1 MKKLYVLISL
11 LLVVAACAAPPANQ
25 NVNTST
31 VAEKP
36 SAPAMTEADAIAK
49 EKAVWDAI
57 TKKDYDGFAAMLDSG
72 QLEVTNEGVQDKA
85 ASVSMVKDFEPT
97 ETTFSNWKFLSID
110 KDAYVVVYDA
120 NTKGKYKGKEF
131 PPATVHAS
139 SAWANRDGKW
149 LAIYHQECEV
159 MNMPPPTAPAT
170 KKPVASPAAA
180 PAAAATSDPIANEKM
195 VWGFLKAGQVEAFGN
210 LIATDAIEVEP
221 NGVWDRAGIINS
233 VNGMDFSK
241 STISDFKTLNIDSD
255 AALVTYLVTIP
266 GAKPPQERH
275 TTIWALRDGTWKAVF
290 HHGTPATHAMSSASP
305 GMPMNSASPAMPM
318 NSASP
323 MKHSM
328 AAPSPKTSSSPK

>member
-11 LLVVAACAAPPANQ
+11 LLVVAACATPPANQ

-31 VAEKP
+31 IAEKP

-72 QLEVTNEGVQDKA
+72 QLEVMSDGVMDKA
-85 ASVSMVKDFEPT
+85 TSVTSVKDFEPT

-120 NTKGKYKGKEF
+120 NMKGKFKGKDF

-149 LAIYHQECEV
+149 LAVYHQECEV
-159 MNMPPPTAPAT
+159 MNSPAPPPPAT
-170 KKPVASPAAA
+170 KKPTASPATAPA

-195 VWGFLKAGQVEAFGN
+195 IWGFLKAGQVDAFGN

-221 NGVWDRAGIINS
+221 IGVWDRAGIINS

-241 STISDFKTLNIDSD
+241 STTSDFKTLNIDSD
-255 AALVTYLVTIP
+255 AALVTYLVTMP
-266 GAKPPQERH
+266 GAKTPEERH

-290 HHGTPATHAMSSASP
+290 HHGTPATKAMSSASP
-305 GMPMNSASPAMPM
+305 AMAASSP
-318 NSASP
+318 SP
-323 MKHSM
+323 MKHEM
-328 AAPSPKTSSSPK
+328 ASPAPKTSSSPK

>member
-49 EKAVWDAI
+49 EKAVWDTI

-72 QLEVTNEGVQDKA
+72 QLEVMSDGVMDKA
-85 ASVSMVKDFEPT
+85 QSVTSVKDFEPT

-120 NTKGKYKGKEF
+120 SMKGKFKGKEF

-149 LAIYHQECEV
+149 LAVYHQECEV
-159 MNMPPPTAPAT
+159 MNSPPPPPPAT
-170 KKPVASPAAA
+170 KKPTASPATA
-180 PAAAATSDPIANEKM
+180 PAPAAATSDPIANEK
-195 VWGFLKAGQVEAFGN
+195 VIWGFLKAGQVEAFGN

-221 NGVWDRAGIINS
+221 NGVWDRAGILKS
-233 VNGMDFSK
+233 VEGVDFSK
-241 STISDFKTLNIDSD
+241 STTSDFKALNIDTD
-255 AALVTYLVTIP
+255 AALVTYLVTMP
-266 GAKPPQERH
+266 GAKTPEERH

-290 HHGTPATHAMSSASP
+290 HHGTPATKAMSSP
-305 GMPMNSASPAMPM
+305 SPAMPM

-323 MKHSM
+323 MKHEM
-328 AAPSPKTSSSPK
+328 ASPSPKVSASPK

>member
-1 MKKLYVLISL
+1 MKKLFVLISL
-11 LLVVAACAAPPANQ
+11 LSVAAACAAPPANQ

-36 SAPAMTEADAIAK
+36 SAPPMTEADAIAK
-49 EKAVWDAI
+49 EKAIWDAI

-72 QLEVTNEGVQDKA
+72 QLEVMSEGVMDKA
-85 ASVSMVKDFEPT
+85 SSVTSVKDFEPS

-120 NTKGKYKGKEF
+120 AMKGKYKGKEF

-139 SAWANRDGKW
+139 SAWANRDGRW
-149 LAIYHQECEV
+149 LAVYHQECEV
-159 MNMPPPTAPAT
+159 MNMPPPSSAAT
-170 KKPVASPAAA
+170 KKPAPSPATA
-180 PAAAATSDPIANEKM
+180 PAATTSSDPVANEKLI
-195 VWGFLKAGQVEAFGN
+195 WDLLKGGQNDAFGN

-221 NGVWDRAGIINS
+221 NGVWDKAGIIKS
-233 VNGMDFSK
+233 IEGADFSK

-255 AALVTYLVTIP
+255 AALVTYLVTMP

-275 TTIWALRDGTWKAVF
+275 TTIWALRDGKWLAVF
-290 HHGTPATHAMSSASP
+290 HHGTPATHDMSSASP
-305 GMPMNSASPAMPM
+305 AMPMNSGSPAMPM

-323 MKHSM
+323 MKHAMTS
-328 AAPSPKTSSSPK
+328 PSPK

>member
-49 EKAVWDAI
+49 EKAVWDTI

-72 QLEVTNEGVQDKA
+72 QLEVMSDGVMDKA
-85 ASVSMVKDFEPT
+85 QSVTSVKDFEPT

-120 NTKGKYKGKEF
+120 SMKGKFKGKEF
-131 PPATVHAS
+131 PPTTVHAS
-139 SAWANRDGKW
+139 SAWANRDGTW
-149 LAIYHQECEV
+149 LAVYHQECEV
-159 MNMPPPTAPAT
+159 MNSPPPPPPAT
-170 KKPVASPAAA
+170 KKPTASPATA
-180 PAAAATSDPIANEKM
+180 PAPAAATSDPIANEK
-195 VWGFLKAGQVEAFGN
+195 VIWGFLKAGQVEAFGN

-221 NGVWDRAGIINS
+221 NGVWDRAGILKS
-233 VNGMDFSK
+233 VEGVDFSK
-241 STISDFKTLNIDSD
+241 STTSDFKALNIDTD
-255 AALVTYLVTIP
+255 AALVTYLVTMP
-266 GAKPPQERH
+266 GAKTPEERH

-290 HHGTPATHAMSSASP
+290 HHGTPATKAMSSP
-305 GMPMNSASPAMPM
+305 SPAMPM

-323 MKHSM
+323 MKHEM
-328 AAPSPKTSSSPK
+328 ASPSPKVSASPK

>member
-72 QLEVTNEGVQDKA
+72 QLEVMSDGVMDKA
-85 ASVSMVKDFEPT
+85 QSVTSVKDFEPT

-120 NTKGKYKGKEF
+120 NMKGKLKGKEF

-159 MNMPPPTAPAT
+159 MNSPPPPPAT
-170 KKPVASPAAA
+170 KKPVASPATA
-180 PAAAATSDPIANEKM
+180 PASAAATSDPIANEKV
-195 VWGFLKAGQVEAFGN
+195 VWGFLKAGQVEAFGS

-241 STISDFKTLNIDSD
+241 STTSDFKTLNIDSD
-255 AALVTYLVTIP
+255 AALVTYLVTMP
-266 GAKPPQERH
+266 GAKTPEERH

-290 HHGTPATHAMSSASP
+290 HHGTPATKAMSSASP
-305 GMPMNSASPAMPM
+305 TMPM

-323 MKHSM
+323 MKHEMTS
-328 AAPSPKTSSSPK
+328 PSPKVSASPK